1 MIEKKYLQEENKKLR
16 RLQLMTDLTVQLLYQ
31 TADLTLEEGISYIQ
45 NARIFALSMFPDKG
59 DVFDLI
65 YKPRM
70 LRVLNERGV
79 LKVSRN

>member
-1 MIEKKYLQEENKKLR
+1 MIERKYIQEENKKLR
-16 RLQLMTDLTVQLLYQ
+16 RLQLMIDLTVQLLYQ